1 MFINTNKLYFKRLS
15 ESFPFL
21 IIIFIIFPLVVFF
34 GHHPTDHEFINS
46 LSYRISLG
54 QLPYK
59 DFDYVRP
66 PLSLYLH
73 SLSFFFFENYAVL
86 FSKAVFFSQMVF
98 ISHLSVKI
106 LNNINFLPIKN
117 QSWMMIIFLLLSLHN
132 FPATPWHTIDGIFF
146 SIIGIYFFSNGLI
159 HQKNYNYLLSGLCC
173 GLAPLCKQNF
183 MVIPVVLLLSIIILK
198 RSKLLYALLG
208 VFIVAGCFFFFLY
221 QNNLINLFIN
231 SKSQGANLSSIILS
245 LVEGFKVGTS
255 YVILP
260 SLVIYSILIFFS
272 NTNLIA
278 KKTSVLLLVLVF
290 AFLNVLQL
298 YIVSSESLPILLY
311 QVILVSSIFLFIKN
325 KKSIIDF
332 FEANNLVLILLFFIT
347 ITSMISWG
355 YPYPLLYISPYF
367 AVIFNEFE
375 KKWGNIDLKIIAF
388 AVMIFWLATSNIMYR
403 DSTKTEAKNNLGQ
416 LYSRL
421 NHIYVGDEN
430 FMLYKSIKEFSEGHV
445 IETVIPDFP
454 LYNYLYDK
462 RPIFKIDWFL
472 DLESSREPHAYLKE
486 MEGKYFVIREK
497 SYTESGHPKR
507 MELCNLIKENGTLIK
522 IKNDLSLYRFSGI
535 NNHSD

>member
-1 MFINTNKLYFKRLS
+1 M
-15 ESFPFL
+15 
-21 IIIFIIFPLVVFF
+21 
-34 GHHPTDHEFINS
+34 
-46 LSYRISLG
+46 LSY
-54 QLPYK
+54 
-59 DFDYVRP
+59 D
-66 PLSLYLH
+66 
-73 SLSFFFFENYAVL
+73 
-86 FSKAVFFSQMVF
+86 KACF
-98 ISHLSVKI
+98 ISCWQKR
-106 LNNINFLPIKN
+106 
-117 QSWMMIIFLLLSLHN
+117 
-132 FPATPWHTIDGIFF
+132 A
-146 SIIGIYFFSNGLI
+146 SN
-159 HQKNYNYLLSGLCC
+159 S
-173 GLAPLCKQNF
+173 P
-183 MVIPVVLLLSIIILK
+183 M
-198 RSKLLYALLG
+198 R
-208 VFIVAGCFFFFLY
+208 IVMYPGCFFFFLY

-245 LVEGFKVGTS
+245 LVEGFKVSTS

-260 SLVIYSILIFFS
+260 SLIIYSILIFFS

-388 AVMIFWLATSNIMYR
+388 AVMIFWLATTNIMYR
-403 DSTKTEAKNNLGQ
+403 DSAKTEAKNNLGQ

-430 FMLYKSIKEFSEGHV
+430 FMLYKSIKEFSEGHE

-462 RPIFKIDWFL
+462 QPIFKIDWFL

>member
-1 MFINTNKLYFKRLS
+1 MFKKTNKLYTNRLS
-15 ESFPFL
+15 EFFPFL

-34 GHHPTDHEFINS
+34 GHHPTDHDFINS

-73 SLSFFFFENYAVL
+73 SLSFHFFQSYAVL
-86 FSKAVFFSQMVF
+86 ISKVVFFSQMVF

-106 LNNINFLPIKN
+106 LKNINFLTIKN
-117 QSWMMIIFLLLSLHN
+117 QPWMMIIFLLLSLHN

-159 HQKNYNYLLSGLCC
+159 HQKNHNFILSGLCC

-183 MVIPVVLLLSIIILK
+183 LVIPVVLLFSIIILK

-208 VFIVAGCFFFFLY
+208 VFIVAVSFFFFLY
-221 QNNLINLFIN
+221 QNNLIKLFID
-231 SKSQGANLSSIILS
+231 SKSQGANVSSIILS
-245 LVEGFKVGTS
+245 LVEGFKISTS
-255 YVILP
+255 YIILP
-260 SLVIYSILIFFS
+260 SLIVYSILIFFS
-272 NTNLIA
+272 NTGIIA
-278 KKTSVLLLVLVF
+278 KKTSVLLFAIVF
-290 AFLNVLQL
+290 TFLNVLQL
-298 YIVSSESLPILLY
+298 YIVNSESLPILLY

-325 KKSIIDF
+325 KKSTADF
-332 FEANNLVLILLFFIT
+332 FEANNLILILLFFIS

-367 AVIFNEFE
+367 VVVFNEFE
-375 KKWGNIDLKIIAF
+375 KKWGNIDLKKIAF
-388 AVMIFWLATSNIMYR
+388 AIMIFWLAISNIMYR
-403 DSTKTEAKNNLGQ
+403 DSTKIEAKNNLGL

-421 NHIYVGDEN
+421 DHIYVGDEN
-430 FMLYKSIKEFSEGHV
+430 FMLYKSIKEFSEGHE

-454 LYNYLYDK
+454 LYNYLYD
-462 RPIFKIDWFL
+462 RQPSFKIDWFL
-472 DLESSREPHAYLKE
+472 DLESSREPHDYLNN
-486 MEGKYFVIREK
+486 MEGKYFIIREK
-497 SYTESGHPKR
+497 SFTEKGHPKR
-507 MELCNLIKENGTLIK
+507 MKLCKLIKENGVLIK
-522 IKNDLSLYRFSGI
+522 TKNEMSLYKFTGI

>member
-1 MFINTNKLYFKRLS
+1 
-15 ESFPFL
+15 
-21 IIIFIIFPLVVFF
+21 
-34 GHHPTDHEFINS
+34 
-46 LSYRISLG
+46 
-54 QLPYK
+54 
-59 DFDYVRP
+59 
-66 PLSLYLH
+66 
-73 SLSFFFFENYAVL
+73 
-86 FSKAVFFSQMVF
+86 
-98 ISHLSVKI
+98 
-106 LNNINFLPIKN
+106 
-117 QSWMMIIFLLLSLHN
+117 MIIFLLLSLHN

-245 LVEGFKVGTS
+245 LVEGFKVSTS

-260 SLVIYSILIFFS
+260 SLIIYSILIFFS

-332 FEANNLVLILLFFIT
+332 FEANNLVLILG
-347 ITSMISWG
+347 SG
-355 YPYPLLYISPYF
+355 SPMSSGVRERAGVWKLDF
-367 AVIFNEFE
+367 
-375 KKWGNIDLKIIAF
+375 DCC
-388 AVMIFWLATSNIMYR
+388 
-403 DSTKTEAKNNLGQ
+403 
-416 LYSRL
+416 
-421 NHIYVGDEN
+421 
-430 FMLYKSIKEFSEGHV
+430 
-445 IETVIPDFP
+445 ETF
-454 LYNYLYDK
+454 
-462 RPIFKIDWFL
+462 
-472 DLESSREPHAYLKE
+472 
-486 MEGKYFVIREK
+486 
-497 SYTESGHPKR
+497 
-507 MELCNLIKENGTLIK
+507 
-522 IKNDLSLYRFSGI
+522 
-535 NNHSD
+535 